1 MPQTLNLYQVDAF
14 ADQVFQGNPAA
25 VIPLEAWVDDE
36 LMQAIAAENNLS
48 ETAFFVQL
56 RRLNTF
62 HLRWFTPVHEAPLC
76 GHATLATAYVIFH
89 HIHPSLDTV
98 HFHTQSG
105 SLSVHKQDDD
115 VLTLDFPRY
124 ALQPCE
130 APAVLLEGLQQHPQY
145 TFKTIEDTNYYA
157 IYSSETEVRE
167 LKPDLEKLVSLF
179 PYGVVVTAAGDTCEF
194 VSRYFAPG
202 AGIPEDPV
210 TGSTHCGLIPYWAE
224 KLDKTQLL
232 AKQLSKRGGTLH
244 CELLGD
250 RVAIG
255 GQGAQYLVGEITI

>member
-1 MPQTLNLYQVDAF
+1 MTQTLTLYQVDAF
-14 ADQVFQGNPAA
+14 ADKVFQGNPAA
-25 VIPLEAWVDDE
+25 VISLETWLNDE
-36 LMQAIAAENNLS
+36 LLQAIAAENNLS
-48 ETAFFVQL
+48 ETAFFVQSQ
-56 RRLNTF
+56 RLNTF

-89 HIHPSLDTV
+89 HIHPRLDNV
-98 HFHTQSG
+98 YFHTQSG
-105 SLSVHKQDDD
+105 SLSVHKQDN

-130 APAVLLEGLQQHPQY
+130 APKALLEGLEHKPQHV
-145 TFKTIEDTNYYA
+145 FKTVEDTNYYA

-167 LKPDLEKLVSLF
+167 LKPNLEKLASLF
-179 PYGVVVTAAGDTCEF
+179 PYGVVVTAAGDTCDF

-224 KLDKTQLL
+224 KLNKTQLL

-255 GQGAQYLVGEITI
+255 GQAVQYLVGEITI